1 METLTLAAPEPATGT
16 PGPAPRAA
24 VVALGSVVM
33 GDDGTGAAALA
44 TLEARYALPAGVEVL
59 DLGTPGPYL
68 AEYLRG
74 YEAVI
79 VLDTVRMPGA
89 PGSLHVLSGE
99 DFRASASPRLT
110 PHSPDLGAA
119 LADLALRG
127 EPVPEVTV
135 LGVVPARIA
144 AGTDLSPAV
153 DQAVPFL
160 ATLAAAALRDLGH
173 DVPRRPD
180 APRPAFWWQHRLP
193 PETPQPATS

>member
-1 METLTLAAPEPATGT
+1 METLTLEAPVQTTVARR
-16 PGPAPRAA
+16 PAPRAA

-33 GDDGTGAAALA
+33 GDDGAGAAALA

-135 LGVVPARIA
+135 LGVVPGRVA
-144 AGTDLSPAV
+144 AGTDLSLAV
-153 DQAVPFL
+153 DEAVPFL
-160 ATLAAAALRDLGH
+160 ATLAVAALRDLGH
-173 DVPRRPD
+173 DLPRRPD
-180 APRPAFWWQHRLP
+180 APRPAFWWQHRLS
-193 PETPQPATS
+193 PEAPQPATS

>member
-1 METLTLAAPEPATGT
+1 MVTLTLEAPVQTTVARRPV
-16 PGPAPRAA
+16 PRAA

-33 GDDGTGAAALA
+33 GDDGAGAAALA
-44 TLEARYALPAGVEVL
+44 TLEASYALPAGVELL

-99 DFRASASPRLT
+99 DFRAAASPRLT

-153 DQAVPFL
+153 GQAVPFL

-193 PETPQPATS
+193 PETPQPATT

>member
-1 METLTLAAPEPATGT
+1 METLTLEAPVQTTVARR
-16 PGPAPRAA
+16 PAPRAA

-33 GDDGTGAAALA
+33 GDDGAGAAALA

-135 LGVVPARIA
+135 LGVVPGRVA
-144 AGTDLSPAV
+144 AGTDLSLAV
-153 DQAVPFL
+153 DEAVPFL
-160 ATLAAAALRDLGH
+160 ATLAVAALRDLGH

-180 APRPAFWWQHRLP
+180 APRPAFWWQHRLS

>member
-1 METLTLAAPEPATGT
+1 METLTLEAPVQTTVARR
-16 PGPAPRAA
+16 PAPRAA

-33 GDDGTGAAALA
+33 GDDGAGAAALA

-160 ATLAAAALRDLGH
+160 ATLAVAALRDLGH

-180 APRPAFWWQHRLP
+180 APRPAFWWQHRLS